1 MARAYCTIY
10 CSQNKVRTIE
20 LQLLHAKMPFVSPAF
35 IDSYTVERLR
45 IKSCSQCDKLRSEFP
60 HWSMK
65 NKARL
70 HEKLCCRCQCNR
82 KKCDGLVDV
91 SHLLS
96 NNCVIE
102 KMAFSIKDSNAF
114 SIDPPPPKLLVKDGS
129 VKRVRRSTSSS
140 KHVPCEQVRVRC
152 KRSIEEMSPNVVIED
167 EIDRVFTAQEGASLL
182 QWF

>member
-1 MARAYCTIY
+1 M
-10 CSQNKVRTIE
+10 
-20 LQLLHAKMPFVSPAF
+20 SPAF
-35 IDSYTVERLR
+35 IDSYAVERLKT
-45 IKSCSQCDKLRSEFP
+45 KSCSQCDKLSSEFP

-65 NKARL
+65 SKACLR
-70 HEKLCCRCQCNR
+70 ENLCCHCQCNR

-91 SHLLS
+91 SCLLS
-96 NNCVIE
+96 NSYVIE
-102 KMAFSIKDSNAF
+102 TMAFSIKDSNAF

-140 KHVPCEQVRVRC
+140 KHVPCEQARVRC

-167 EIDRVFTAQEGASLL
+167 EIDRVLTDQEGASLL

>member
-1 MARAYCTIY
+1 
-10 CSQNKVRTIE
+10 
-20 LQLLHAKMPFVSPAF
+20 MPCVSPAF
-35 IDSYTVERLR
+35 IDSCTVERLK
-45 IKSCSQCDKLRSEFP
+45 IKSCSQCDKLRLEFP

-70 HEKLCCRCQCNR
+70 REKLCCRYQCNR
-82 KKCDGLVDV
+82 KKCDGLVDA
-91 SHLLS
+91 SRLLR
-96 NNCVIE
+96 NGCIIE
-102 KMAFSIKDSNAF
+102 TIAFSIKDSSAF

-140 KHVPCEQVRVRC
+140 KHVPCEQMRVRRE
-152 KRSIEEMSPNVVIED
+152 RSIEEMSPNVVIED